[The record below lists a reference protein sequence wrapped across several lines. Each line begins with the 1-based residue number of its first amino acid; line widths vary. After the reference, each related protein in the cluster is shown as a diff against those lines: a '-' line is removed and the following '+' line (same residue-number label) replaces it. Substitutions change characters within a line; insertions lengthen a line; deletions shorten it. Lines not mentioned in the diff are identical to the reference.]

1 MINRSGKW
9 YVRVTDYEGL
19 RNLFGE
25 LLREVQ
31 RIISEGDYAAAEI
44 LVNDY
49 AIKIKYPQ
57 WHENIYQR
65 YELLDFTP
73 HQGFINPT
81 YIPVYDD
88 NGALIDIRIDQT
100 EGYIEQHLRYSRDYS
115 RLPDVN

>member
-1 MINRSGKW
+1 MLSGFSHAYILALELNYAADMSFKH
-9 YVRVTDYEGL
+9 TK
-19 RNLFGE
+19 LFVKRRR
-25 LLREVQ
+25 LN
-31 RIISEGDYAAAEI
+31 DPAAAEI